1 MKKVMSMSR
10 FGILGLIIGIMTLAS
25 CGKDEELNVIPDAA
39 GEIELWETEDGN
51 IVLRTSPI
59 ENATAYTWYL
69 DGTAV
74 TATEEPVYEF
84 SESGEYTVAGTNSFG
99 TGKPSLPVTVDAS
112 RRPDHLTVEIV
123 TSEEG
128 VVTLEAK
135 ADRAWGFR
143 WYLGDKLLQR
153 GSNSVFLPLDNGH
166 YKVQAYNAAGNGDT
180 MEIDVTIG
188 VINLLNPL
196 VVPDVRF
203 REYIKTLSS
212 DSDNDF
218 YSNKNAEKV
227 TELNL
232 QSQGITDLTG
242 IRFFTNLISL
252 NLNYSMVKYLDLRKL
267 TKLEVLDLFSTD
279 ALVELNIDG
288 LKAIKSLN
296 INSSRIS
303 KVDISGLAGSL
314 EYFNAAYSGYENL
327 DLTAFSKLQY
337 INLSTSTKLSQIKVT
352 GLKKLQTLFLSATP
366 ITTLDLSGCESLK
379 SLVTSF
385 SSNLTTLRLPDY
397 APLEELKVSRCGKG
411 LLDNVKFD
419 IFRNTIKF
427 IYADILDIDRDLV
440 FEDFE
445 LLEGLQLD
453 GNRFTS
459 LELKNCTA
467 LEILR
472 VAENSKLSTVKLENL
487 PSLNTIYCYQTGVGE
502 LDFSDCKNLVQAIIF
517 ENSKMTAVDF
527 TGCQLL
533 SWLSMEFSKVGPDLD
548 ISDTKN
554 LESVTCTNTDIKRIK
569 INESYDCNK
578 VPFSSK
584 IPVGAQYVHEF

>member
-10 FGILGLIIGIMTLAS
+10 FGILGLTIGIMTLAS

-218 YSNKNAEKV
+218 YSNKDAEKV

-232 QSQGITDLTG
+232 QGQGITDLTG

-288 LKAIKSLN
+288 
-296 INSSRIS
+296 
-303 KVDISGLAGSL
+303 
-314 EYFNAAYSGYENL
+314 
-327 DLTAFSKLQY
+327 
-337 INLSTSTKLSQIKVT
+337 
-352 GLKKLQTLFLSATP
+352 
-366 ITTLDLSGCESLK
+366 
-379 SLVTSF
+379 
-385 SSNLTTLRLPDY
+385 
-397 APLEELKVSRCGKG
+397 
-411 LLDNVKFD
+411 
-419 IFRNTIKF
+419 
-427 IYADILDIDRDLV
+427 
-440 FEDFE
+440 
-445 LLEGLQLD
+445 
-453 GNRFTS
+453 
-459 LELKNCTA
+459 
-467 LEILR
+467 
-472 VAENSKLSTVKLENL
+472 
-487 PSLNTIYCYQTGVGE
+487 
-502 LDFSDCKNLVQAIIF
+502 
-517 ENSKMTAVDF
+517 
-527 TGCQLL
+527 
-533 SWLSMEFSKVGPDLD
+533 
-548 ISDTKN
+548 
-554 LESVTCTNTDIKRIK
+554 
-569 INESYDCNK
+569 
-578 VPFSSK
+578 
-584 IPVGAQYVHEF
+584 